1 MEYYEKENSVVL
13 KNVKNFNI
21 EEILE
26 CGQCFRF
33 EKIENLKYK
42 IVAYGNVLYITQTE
56 DSVEFTPCNKEDFEN
71 IWYDYFDLDTDY
83 NNIIEEIS
91 KNDPIM
97 KSATEYADGIRL
109 LNQEPYECLLS
120 FIISQNNNIPRIKK
134 IIKAMAE
141 TYGKSLGSY
150 INAVNQ
156 GWGGMAE
163 TYGKSLGDE
172 YAFPRLEEI
181 ENATVEDLM
190 ELRMGFR
197 AKYIFDCISKLKNGE
212 VDLSKANTLNTD
224 DLRKELI
231 SIKGV
236 GQKVADCVLLFSLKR
251 RETFPTD
258 VWIKRVMEHLYFNDE
273 EKDIKEIHAYAQ
285 EKWGKYCG
293 YAQQYLFYYARSLK
307 IGTDKE
313 KKK

>member
-1 MEYYEKENSVVL
+1 MEYNENENGVVL

-33 EKIENLKYK
+33 EKIGELKYK
-42 IVAYGNVLYITQTE
+42 IIAFGKVMFITQE
-56 DSVEFTPCNKEDFEN
+56 ENCVEFSPCTKEEFEN
-71 IWYDYFDLDTDY
+71 IWYSYFDLERDY
-83 NNIIEEIS
+83 DKIIEKIS
-91 KNDPIM
+91 HNDPIM
-97 KSATEYADGIRL
+97 KKATEYAQGIRL

-134 IIKAMAE
+134 IIKAMAKQ
-141 TYGKSLGSY
+141 YGRPLDG
-150 INAVNQ
+150 
-156 GWGGMAE
+156 
-163 TYGKSLGDE
+163 E
-172 YAFPRLEEI
+172 YLFPTLNEI

-190 ELRMGFR
+190 ELKMGFR
-197 AKYIFDCISKLKNGE
+197 AKYIYDCISKLKSGE
-212 VDLSKANTLNTD
+212 VSLFNTD
-224 DLRKELI
+224 SLSTDEVRKMLI

-273 EKDIKEIHAYAQ
+273 EKDIKEIHAFAQ
-285 EKWGKYCG
+285 GKWGEYCG

-307 IGTDKE
+307 IGTDKG